1 MISAKDLQR
10 AYVNLYRQLRNYVWD
25 VDTVEHLANF
35 EIEVYNRF
43 PDLAEIK
50 RLFEILKKDT
60 ADVVEMEQED
70 SEVYTY
76 EDTLEDVIKAFD
88 DVLYGED
95 ANSIYSDLYCVEEIE
110 YEDKETDSTG
120 SRGLNNNGDSDNGS
134 SDRSDS
140 GDDRSTIRISG
151 EIHRRD

>member
-76 EDTLEDVIKAFD
+76 EDTLEAMIKAFD
-88 DVLYGED
+88 DVLNGED
-95 ANSIYSDLYCVEEIE
+95 ANSIYSDLYQVE
-110 YEDKETDSTG
+110 D
-120 SRGLNNNGDSDNGS
+120 
-134 SDRSDS
+134 
-140 GDDRSTIRISG
+140 
-151 EIHRRD
+151 

>member
-35 EIEVYNRF
+35 EIAVYSRF

-76 EDTLEDVIKAFD
+76 EDTLEAMIKAFD

-95 ANSIYSDLYCVEEIE
+95 ANSIYSDLYQVEEID

-120 SRGLNNNGDSDNGS
+120 NRGLNNNRDSDNGS

-140 GDDRSTIRISG
+140 ENDRSTIRISG